1 MKIYENIVIGN
12 FLFALGWAIS
22 AKKAG
27 GPFGCAINLLQQTP
41 ADKLLGDLLVGFEG
55 VVRLIEFKREG
66 ARMTKE
72 LGRHSVL
79 TKAVAGGE
87 MEAISRE
94 VHWYI
99 ETAAID
105 DTLKA
110 RIVPYLDAFPSITKD
125 QQLESFIESLATQVV
140 NQQAVHTKEQV
151 NEYLSWVRM
160 TQGDGAVGSGG
171 LLLVVEPN
179 GTLRYAPMRDLMD
192 LNLEHK
198 MWLAQEHRITQL
210 EHERELK
217 LSKSLD
223 HSPSMDFNRGR

>member
-1 MKIYENIVIGN
+1 MKVYENIIIGN
-12 FLFALGWAIS
+12 FLFALGWAIRD
-22 AKKAG
+22 KKTAG
-27 GPFGCAINLLQQTP
+27 PLGCAINLLQQTP

-66 ARMTKE
+66 ARMSKE
-72 LGRHSVL
+72 MGRHSLLAKSVVG
-79 TKAVAGGE
+79 TN

-99 ETAAID
+99 ETAATD
-105 DTLKA
+105 DALKT

-125 QQLESFIESLATQVV
+125 QQLEDFIENLAS
-140 NQQAVHTKEQV
+140 QAVSQHATHTKEQIR
-151 NEYLSWVRM
+151 EYLSWVRL

-192 LNLEHK
+192 LNLEHQ
-198 MWLAQEHRITQL
+198 MWLAQEHHLAQQ
-210 EHERELK
+210 EHDLK

-223 HSPSMDFNRGR
+223 HSPSKGLEYGR